1 MRPEFSRQVHFYPG
15 YPLMTHFADLQAS
28 APRRPRNLAQGLVE
42 DVSDRIR
49 GGHIRPGEKLPTESE
64 LMRQFGVSRTVVREA
79 LSRLQAAGLVETH
92 HGIGTYALKPSDS
105 ADFRVDPADLATVR
119 DVLVLLEL
127 RICLESE
134 AAGLA
139 AQRRTDVQ
147 LAQMREALDEFCH
160 SLASEGDTITP
171 DFRFHLLIAQATD
184 NRYFADLMS
193 HLGSAIIPRTRINSA
208 RIADEDR
215 QQYLARVN
223 REHEDIYDALAR
235 QAPDDARAAMR
246 THLSN
251 SRERLRRAQA
261 R

>member
-1 MRPEFSRQVHFYPG
+1 MTDTPESPVS
-15 YPLMTHFADLQAS
+15 T
-28 APRRPRNLAQGLVE
+28 PRRPRNLAQGLVE
-42 DVSDRIR
+42 DFSERIR
-49 GGHIRPGEKLPTESE
+49 GGQIRPGEKLPTESA

-92 HGIGTYALKPSDS
+92 HGVGTYALEPSGS
-105 ADFRVDPADLATVR
+105 ADFRVDPADIATVR

-139 AQRRTDVQ
+139 AQRRTDAQ
-147 LAQMREALDEFCH
+147 LADMRRALDEFRAC
-160 SLASEGDTITP
+160 LAAGGDTITP
-171 DFRFHLLIAQATD
+171 DFRFHLLVAQATD

-208 RIADEDR
+208 RIAHEDR
-215 QQYLARVN
+215 EQYLARVN
-223 REHEDIYDALAR
+223 LEHEDIYDAIVR
-235 QAPDDARAAMR
+235 QEAEAARAAMR

-251 SRERLRRAQA
+251 SRERLRRAQV

>member
-1 MRPEFSRQVHFYPG
+1 
-15 YPLMTHFADLQAS
+15 MTDSADPPAP

-42 DVSDRIR
+42 DFSERIR
-49 GGHIRPGEKLPTESE
+49 GGRIRPGDKLPTESA

-92 HGIGTYALKPSDS
+92 HGVGTYALEASGG
-105 ADFRVDPADLATVR
+105 ADFRVDPADIATVR

-139 AQRRTDVQ
+139 AQRRSAGQ
-147 LAQMREALDEFCH
+147 LAEMRSALDEFRKC
-160 SLASEGDTITP
+160 LGAGGDTITP
-171 DFRFHLLIAQATD
+171 DFRFHLLIAQATA

-208 RIADEDR
+208 RIAHEDR
-215 QQYLARVN
+215 EQYLARVN
-223 REHEDIYDALAR
+223 LEHEDIYAAILR
-235 QAPDDARAAMR
+235 QEPEAARAAMR

-251 SRERLRRAQA
+251 SRERLRRAQD

>member
-1 MRPEFSRQVHFYPG
+1 
-15 YPLMTHFADLQAS
+15 MTDSASLPIS

-42 DVSDRIR
+42 DFSERIR
-49 GGHIRPGEKLPTESE
+49 GGQIRPGTKLPTESE

-92 HGIGTYALKPSDS
+92 HGVGTYALESSGS
-105 ADFRVDPADLATVR
+105 ADFRVDPADIATVR

-139 AQRRTDVQ
+139 AQRRTDTQ
-147 LAQMREALDEFCH
+147 LADMRCALDEFRQ
-160 SLASEGDTITP
+160 SLAAEGDTITP

-208 RIADEDR
+208 RIAHEDR
-215 QQYLARVN
+215 EQYLARVN
-223 REHEDIYDALAR
+223 LEHEDIYEAIQR
-235 QAPDDARAAMR
+235 QEPEAARAAMR

-251 SRERLRRAQA
+251 SRERLRRAQL

>member
-1 MRPEFSRQVHFYPG
+1 
-15 YPLMTHFADLQAS
+15 MTNNADWPVS
-28 APRRPRNLAQGLVE
+28 VPRRPRNLAQGLVE
-42 DVSDRIR
+42 DVSERIR
-49 GGHIRPGEKLPTESE
+49 GGQIRPGEKLPTESE

-92 HGIGTYALKPSDS
+92 HGIGTYALEPSGG

-139 AQRRTDVQ
+139 AMRRTDAQ
-147 LAQMREALDEFCH
+147 LADMRVALDEFRH
-160 SLASEGDTITP
+160 SLGNAGDTITP

-193 HLGSAIIPRTRINSA
+193 HLGSAAIPRARINSA

-215 QQYLARVN
+215 EQYLARVN
-223 REHEDIYDALAR
+223 REHEDIYDAISR
-235 QAPDDARAAMR
+235 QEPDAARAAMR

-251 SRERLRRAQA
+251 SRERLRRGQT

>member
-1 MRPEFSRQVHFYPG
+1 
-15 YPLMTHFADLQAS
+15 MTNFADLPAV

-42 DVSDRIR
+42 DMSDRIR

-64 LMRQFGVSRTVVREA
+64 LMRQYGVSRTVVREA
-79 LSRLQAAGLVETH
+79 LSRLQAGGLVETH
-92 HGIGTYALKPSDS
+92 HGIGTYALEPSGGN
-105 ADFRVDPADLATVR
+105 DFRVDPADLATVR

-139 AQRRTDVQ
+139 AQRRTDAQ
-147 LAQMREALDEFCH
+147 LADMRQALDEFRE
-160 SLASEGDTITP
+160 SLGSDGDTITP
-171 DFRFHLLIAQATD
+171 DFRFHLLIAQATS

-193 HLGSAIIPRTRINSA
+193 HLGSAAIPRTRINSA
-208 RIADEDR
+208 RIAEEDR
-215 QQYLARVN
+215 EQYLARVN
-223 REHEDIYDALAR
+223 LEHEDIYNAIAR
-235 QAPDDARAAMR
+235 QEPDAARAAMR

-251 SRERLRRAQA
+251 SRERLRRAQT